1 MEGIPVSDT
10 AAVHAAAQRHA
21 YASLVRTDGW
31 RLYMEHLLKR
41 LDILKRLRRNPENTD
56 HMRSFYIGCEQQIE
70 EAMAFPYKEADEE
83 GPIESERKALLMRLA
98 GMPYKT
104 IPEEQAK
111 QQEQEDKPP
120 VRRSRRAYAG
130 GVE

>member
-1 MEGIPVSDT
+1 MANSDVD
-10 AAVHAAAQRHA
+10 AVRQAAQRHA

-31 RLYMEHLLKR
+31 RLYMEYLLKR
-41 LDILKRLRRNPENTD
+41 LDTLKRLRRNPENTD

-70 EAMAFPYKEADEE
+70 EGMAFVYKEADEDSPLE
-83 GPIESERKALLMRLA
+83 AERKSLLTRLV
-98 GMPYKT
+98 GMPYT
-104 IPEEQAK
+104 AIPEEQIE
-111 QQEQEDKPP
+111 QQTQEDEPP